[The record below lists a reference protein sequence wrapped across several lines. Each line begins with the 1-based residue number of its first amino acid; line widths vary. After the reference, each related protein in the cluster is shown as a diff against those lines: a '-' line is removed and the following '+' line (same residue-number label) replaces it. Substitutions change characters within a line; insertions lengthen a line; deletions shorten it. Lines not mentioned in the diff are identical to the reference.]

1 MHSLL
6 RRLPAK
12 VKAKRRVVIYDYAC
26 KMHKCAL
33 RRFPYR
39 IRRFQFVIDRH
50 HLANHK
56 TCSSVYDM
64 SKYPFMNN
72 INSQLAEQLNNSLR
86 KLSTV
91 AAYSKFETY
100 KKIIEIF
107 ITVKNLKIKQIINWC
122 NAIVKTSL
130 LSRFCCK

>member
-1 MHSLL
+1 
-6 RRLPAK
+6 
-12 VKAKRRVVIYDYAC
+12 
-26 KMHKCAL
+26 
-33 RRFPYR
+33 
-39 IRRFQFVIDRH
+39 
-50 HLANHK
+50 
-56 TCSSVYDM
+56 M

-107 ITVKNLKIKQIINWC
+107 ITVKNLKIKQIIN
-122 NAIVKTSL
+122 
-130 LSRFCCK
+130 